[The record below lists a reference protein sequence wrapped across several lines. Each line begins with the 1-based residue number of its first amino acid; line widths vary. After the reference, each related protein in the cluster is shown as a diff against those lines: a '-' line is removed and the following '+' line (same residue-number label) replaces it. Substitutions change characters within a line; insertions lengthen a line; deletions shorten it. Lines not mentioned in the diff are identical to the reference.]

1 MQNVVEL
8 ALLVF
13 VNCLNWKKSNTWE
26 LQLCM
31 PLKNKNEL
39 KQDSQSSGD
48 RYKEVEDDILCNIK
62 KHEPYLDIDNEELQ
76 NLFSQIRKRIM

>member
-1 MQNVVEL
+1 
-8 ALLVF
+8 
-13 VNCLNWKKSNTWE
+13 
-26 LQLCM
+26 M